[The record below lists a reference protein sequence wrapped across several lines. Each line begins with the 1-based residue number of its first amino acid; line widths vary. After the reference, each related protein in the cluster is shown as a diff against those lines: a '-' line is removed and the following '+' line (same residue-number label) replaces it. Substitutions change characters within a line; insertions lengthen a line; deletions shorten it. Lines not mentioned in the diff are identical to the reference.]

1 MYPRIGMNLAWTTML
16 SIALTSCSAQPHPHT
31 TPQASP
37 WTSQGN
43 SKQAQASN
51 DTPSTRNTG
60 STSSPHTRIESLT
73 PSIPDKVPA
82 APVKP
87 TPEVHTETV
96 PAPAQQQVVPKKA
109 AKTQAPPKTV
119 SAKTG
124 KQKQTNHTT
133 AAAQNQRL
141 TLSQLVKK
149 YPQLLRLRGSSTG
162 KKVALTFDDAPDLKF
177 TPQVLDILKK
187 YHVQATFFIVGSQ
200 AEKHPEVVKR
210 IVNEGHVIGNH
221 SYSHPLFT
229 KLDEQSFQHQI
240 LQTQDTLHSLIGYRP
255 RLIRPP
261 YGEISENQLLWTSD
275 RGYLVVNWNVDS
287 MDWKQ
292 LNEPQV
298 TSNILHHTKAGSIV
312 LQHSGGGSTQ
322 DLSGTV
328 RALPHVIEKL
338 QGQGYRLV
346 TLPELL
352 NVPKEK

>member
-149 YPQLLRLRGSSTG
+149 VSPAFTITRF
-162 KKVALTFDDAPDLKF
+162 FD
-177 TPQVLDILKK
+177 
-187 YHVQATFFIVGSQ
+187 
-200 AEKHPEVVKR
+200 R
-210 IVNEGHVIGNH
+210 
-221 SYSHPLFT
+221 
-229 KLDEQSFQHQI
+229 
-240 LQTQDTLHSLIGYRP
+240 
-255 RLIRPP
+255 
-261 YGEISENQLLWTSD
+261 
-275 RGYLVVNWNVDS
+275 
-287 MDWKQ
+287 
-292 LNEPQV
+292 
-298 TSNILHHTKAGSIV
+298 
-312 LQHSGGGSTQ
+312 
-322 DLSGTV
+322 
-328 RALPHVIEKL
+328 
-338 QGQGYRLV
+338 
-346 TLPELL
+346 
-352 NVPKEK
+352 